1 LLLPLA
7 LASRSPR
14 RGLTPRSLPAW
25 TALVSPRNLAC
36 RVRHQSNDP
45 VVVQE
50 FQPDVHRSP
59 PVKVRLRPDSPVAD
73 HPCDGTLGL
82 PVVGVRTPLLC
93 YSFRHSL
100 SIPLHGGLALP
111 LHHDIDAPL
120 PCRQK
125 PTSCASARRF
135 APLDYRRIGT
145 RPVSCYALFQGW
157 LLLSQPPGCLRPDTS
172 FTTQRRFGGLSGRS
186 GLFPSRRTTFAPHV
200 SLQGQVCG
208 HSEFAVAW

>member
-7 LASRSPR
+7 LASRSAR

-120 PCRQK
+120 PRRDLRPHILRFGTTLCPAGLSAHRHSTSELLRTLSRVAASK
-125 PTSCASARRF
+125 PTSWLSAPRHILYHSASIWG
-135 APLDYRRIGT
+135 P
-145 RPVSCYALFQGW
+145 
-157 LLLSQPPGCLRPDTS
+157 
-172 FTTQRRFGGLSGRS
+172 
-186 GLFPSRRTTFAPHV
+186 
-200 SLQGQVCG
+200 
-208 HSEFAVAW
+208 